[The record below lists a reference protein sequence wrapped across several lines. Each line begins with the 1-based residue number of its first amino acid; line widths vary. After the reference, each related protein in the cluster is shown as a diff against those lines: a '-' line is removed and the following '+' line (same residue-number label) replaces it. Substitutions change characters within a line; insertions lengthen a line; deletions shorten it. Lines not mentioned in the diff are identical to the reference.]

1 MQRSRSAI
9 KSYRVFGDVSS
20 ELRCIV
26 SEAVVCQ
33 FRLVVV
39 VLPLKEEWYSDTIA
53 VGDIPVVHLLEY
65 PTIHIQ
71 PATPNLLS
79 LDVVRLSR
87 RTRLVG
93 YDAVRLAIEQE
104 CHRHKALLLKDP
116 RPQVKLVVLP
126 AVVLPRLP
134 RVPLVQ
140 WHIAIPYPVSVLA
153 GELADASP

>member
-20 ELRCIV
+20 EFRCIV

-33 FRLVVV
+33 LRLVVV
-39 VLPLKEEWYSDTIA
+39 VLPLEEEWYSDTVA

-79 LDVVRLSR
+79 LD
-87 RTRLVG
+87 
-93 YDAVRLAIEQE
+93 AVRLAIEQE
-104 CHRHKALLLKDP
+104 GHRHKALLLKDP
-116 RPQVKLVVLP
+116 RPQIKLVVLP
-126 AVVLPRLP
+126 ATILPRLP

>member
-39 VLPLKEEWYSDTIA
+39 VLPLEEERDADTIA
-53 VGDIPVVHLLEY
+53 VGGVSVVHLLQY
-65 PTIHIQ
+65 LTVHIE
-71 PATPNLLS
+71 PASPHLFALG
-79 LDVVRLSR
+79 VVGFGGRAQ
-87 RTRLVG
+87 LVG

-104 CHRHKALLLKDP
+104 GHRHKALLLKDP
-116 RPQVKLVVLP
+116 SPQIKLVVLP
-126 AVVLPRLP
+126 ATILPRLP